1 MNGRE
6 GLEAFLAKSFETHF
20 TRPPEGVVRRA
31 LELYEQEKEL
41 IATDVHSRYP
51 ATVARSDFDEVV
63 AEVIEIDAR
72 VQATLFYRIARGL
85 YLHDATHPFLPYLA
99 YLMRAKTGAEIY
111 YSADIG
117 PRLNV
122 EHGMGIVVGPRH
134 RIGSDFTIYQG
145 VTLGQRRVN
154 SPDEKMVI
162 GDHCTV
168 FSGAKLF
175 GTITLGDHVRVAA
188 NAVLLTDAEAYSTYA
203 GVPAVKVK
211 VHQP

>member
-1 MNGRE
+1 MNGKE
-6 GLEAFLAKSFETHF
+6 GLEAFLAKGFEMHF
-20 TRPPEGVVRRA
+20 ARPPGGVVRHA
-31 LELYEQEKEL
+31 LEIYEQEKEM

-51 ATVARSDFDEVV
+51 ATAARSDFDEVV

-72 VQATLFYRIARGL
+72 IQATLLYRLSRGIFL
-85 YLHDATHPFLPYLA
+85 REPNHAHLPYLA

-145 VTLGQRRVN
+145 VTLGQRRVD
-154 SPDEKMVI
+154 SPHERMVI
-162 GDHCTV
+162 ATTARSFPARNC
-168 FSGAKLF
+168 SEQSPSA
-175 GTITLGDHVRVAA
+175 IMSAWVRMRCCSPMPRRTRPTPVCRR
-188 NAVLLTDAEAYSTYA
+188 
-203 GVPAVKVK
+203 
-211 VHQP
+211 